1 MNHWSDTTAS
11 GLNRRQSLVGL
22 GAWMVAGA
30 SPLAAAAADVPDAPL
45 INRDGQ
51 RVRLRSDVWR
61 DRVALVSFV
70 FTTCSSFCGLQS
82 AMLSQFQARM
92 ASRLGRELVLISI
105 TLDPLSD
112 DPRRM
117 AEFSR
122 PFEPGPHWWWLTGE
136 ARQVFRVLDALGA
149 DRGAPAD
156 HSPFLLVGQP
166 QAPKRLV
173 GFPSMNQLE
182 AAVLQEIRA

>member
-1 MNHWSDTTAS
+1 LNHLSDATTP
-11 GLNRRQSLVGL
+11 LNRRQSLCRL
-22 GAWMVAGA
+22 GAWVAAGTW
-30 SPLAAAAADVPDAPL
+30 PLGAAAADVPDAPML
-45 INRDGQ
+45 NRDGQ
-51 RVRLRSDVWR
+51 RVRLLSDVWR
-61 DRVALVSFV
+61 ERVALVSFV
-70 FTTCSSFCGLQS
+70 FTSCSSFCGLQS
-82 AMLSQFQARM
+82 AMLAQLQTRLA
-92 ASRLGRELVLISI
+92 ARLGRELVLISI

-156 HSPFLLVGQP
+156 HSPFLLVGTP
-166 QAPKRLV
+166 KAPKRLV
-173 GFPSMNQLE
+173 GFPSMSQLE
-182 AAVLQEIRA
+182 TAVLQEIRA